1 MNTKTINILIFSI
14 IAGLLICVGILVR
27 QHMQLKSLQEQLNEQ
42 ATHVYQVEKALKIS
56 QANRAS
62 IFQIRSFASG
72 IYKLTTEVAVDPF
85 ENERDVYT
93 VYHFV
98 FDVEVGAVK
107 RKLQFGYAR
116 SGLFTHV
123 FYFDHDSDGKIDT
136 KMMKEYAKSIPV
148 IGEAASWLV
157 DPELSQSV
165 YNSFRL
171 NSERAEKL
179 SMDKIAATADDKIG
193 ILWNWINDSSKDFAA
208 WVENAVEFD

>member
-1 MNTKTINILIFSI
+1 MNTKTINVLIFSL
-14 IAGLLICVGILVR
+14 IAGLLICAGILVR

-42 ATHVYQVEKALKIS
+42 AAHVYQVEKALKIS

-62 IFQIRSFASG
+62 IFQIRSLASG

-85 ENERDVYT
+85 ENIKDIYT

-98 FDVEVGAVK
+98 LDVKVGAVR
-107 RKLQFGYAR
+107 RKLQFGYAS
-116 SGLFTHV
+116 SGLLTHV

-148 IGEAASWLV
+148 IGEAASWLI

-165 YNSFRL
+165 YNAFRL
-171 NSERAEKL
+171 NSDRAEKL
-179 SMDKIAATADDKIG
+179 SLDKIASTTNDKIG
-193 ILWNWINDSSKDFAA
+193 ILWNWINESSEDFAA
-208 WVENAVEFD
+208 WVEDAVGLD